1 MPTLLQYERSF
12 IRASGD
18 LPMSESQSRPSR
30 RGFMLGA
37 AVAGAATAAVV
48 TLPKT
53 QTPDEPVAESLP
65 PAPERGGGYRLTEH
79 VKRYYKTTLV

>member
-1 MPTLLQYERSF
+1 
-12 IRASGD
+12 
-18 LPMSESQSRPSR
+18 MSESQAKPSR
-30 RGFMLGA
+30 RGFIMGA

-53 QTPDEPVAESLP
+53 PVPEAPVAETLP
-65 PAPERGGGYRLTEH
+65 PAPENGGGYRLTEH

>member
-1 MPTLLQYERSF
+1 
-12 IRASGD
+12 
-18 LPMSESQSRPSR
+18 MSEGQTKPSR

-48 TLPKT
+48 TLPKIP
-53 QTPDEPVAESLP
+53 TPDMPVSEPTP
-65 PAPERGGGYRLTEH
+65 PAPENGGGYRVSEH

>member
-1 MPTLLQYERSF
+1 
-12 IRASGD
+12 
-18 LPMSESQSRPSR
+18 MSESQTKPSR

-48 TLPKT
+48 TLPKAP
-53 QTPDEPVAESLP
+53 TPDAAVTETQPSP
-65 PAPERGGGYRLTEH
+65 PQKGGGYRVTEH

>member
-1 MPTLLQYERSF
+1 MS
-12 IRASGD
+12 ASQ
-18 LPMSESQSRPSR
+18 PKPSR

-53 QTPDEPVAESLP
+53 ETPENSATKESP
-65 PAPERGGGYRLTEH
+65 PAPANGGGYHVTEH
-79 VKRYYKTTLV
+79 IKRYYKTTLV

>member
-1 MPTLLQYERSF
+1 
-12 IRASGD
+12 
-18 LPMSESQSRPSR
+18 MSDSQAKPSR

-48 TLPKT
+48 TLPKSSSPEAPLT
-53 QTPDEPVAESLP
+53 EAQPPTPEN
-65 PAPERGGGYRLTEH
+65 GGGYRVTEH